1 MESGTSLGAEDEIA
15 RRQLLFAV
23 LVPEH
28 RTTAEDE
35 EHLLGSEVHVHPRL
49 RRAGGQFVQRCSH
62 PGVVRPPEDPMPSPF
77 FFVVAVPRVGE
88 QVLTN
93 HSVHLQVVAV
103 ARSARSLPRESSLGT
118 CANHARLPP
127 RLTAISSAGPLRN
140 RNVGRLRCETG
151 SSPGGSAD
159 ASRASVRLWVSCTRS
174 AGKA

>member
-35 EHLLGSEVHVHPRL
+35 EHLLGSEMHVQPRL
-49 RRAGGQFVQRCSH
+49 RRAGGQFVERCSH
-62 PGVVRPPEDPMPSPF
+62 PGVVRPPEDSMPSPV
-77 FFVVAVPRVGE
+77 FFVVSVPRVGE

-103 ARSARSLPRESSLGT
+103 ARSNRGGLESSLGA
-118 CANHARLPP
+118 CANHARLSP
-127 RLTAISSAGPLRN
+127 RLAAISSPGPPWD
-140 RNVGRLRCETG
+140 RNVRRLRCETG
-151 SSPGGSAD
+151 SLV
-159 ASRASVRLWVSCTRS
+159 SVRM
-174 AGKA
+174 